1 MDNFIDI
8 GDYDASI
15 HREILD
21 ALLRSGSA
29 DYDPQIVE
37 ICEDRAVAEMRSY
50 MNKTY
55 DCDAVFSAR
64 GKDRH
69 PLVLMFA
76 LDIAIYHIFCQH
88 NPYKM
93 SKVRQDRYDRA
104 VEWLKGVMD
113 GDVTIDGAPLLPED
127 ELAGKSRWQIVAD
140 DVRPTML

>member
-8 GDYDASI
+8 GDYDAGI

-29 DYDPQIVE
+29 DYDPQVVE
-37 ICEDRAVAEMRSY
+37 ICEDCAVAEMRSY

-55 DCDAVFSAR
+55 DCDAIFSAR

-93 SKVRQDRYDRA
+93 SKIRQDRYDRA
-104 VEWLKGVMD
+104 VEWLKGIMA
-113 GDVTIDGAPLLPED
+113 GDVTVDGAPLLPEE
-127 ELAGKSRWQIVAD
+127 ELADKSRWRIEAD